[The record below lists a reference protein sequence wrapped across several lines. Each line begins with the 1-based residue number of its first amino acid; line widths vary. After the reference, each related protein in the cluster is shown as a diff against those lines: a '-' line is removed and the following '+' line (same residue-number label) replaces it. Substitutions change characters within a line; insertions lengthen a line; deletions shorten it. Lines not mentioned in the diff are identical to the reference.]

1 MMRAERGLERE
12 LVAFLRHRRI
22 ERAVAPEV
30 RSRVLANA
38 RAVIAA
44 GGAVP
49 AARPPGPVVSSRP
62 VGRGRAPIRVALAAS
77 IAVAAAAVGAAA
89 ALQGHRA
96 PAPSPPAQ
104 PQSVAAAPRVPA
116 GRAGPEV
123 SIEAPPAPALSEK
136 PTHPRRV
143 VARVDPFA
151 AELDLLQHAHAAYTR
166 RDFSTALTLVSEHAR
181 RFPKGNLAE
190 QREALRVRSLAGAGR
205 GADAHRAAAGFAH
218 RFPRSV
224 LLPRI
229 EDGAESPVP

>member
-12 LVAFLRHRRI
+12 LVAFLRYRRI

-30 RSRVLANA
+30 RARALASA

-49 AARPPGPVVSSRP
+49 APRPPVPVVASRP
-62 VGRGRAPIRVALAAS
+62 FGRGRASLRIALAAS
-77 IAVAAAAVGAAA
+77 IAVVAGAVGAAA
-89 ALQGHRA
+89 ALQGRRD

-104 PQSVAAAPRVPA
+104 PQSVAAAPRVSA

-151 AELDLLQHAHAAYTR
+151 AELDLLQ
-166 RDFSTALTLVSEHAR
+166 
-181 RFPKGNLAE
+181 
-190 QREALRVRSLAGAGR
+190 
-205 GADAHRAAAGFAH
+205 
-218 RFPRSV
+218 
-224 LLPRI
+224 
-229 EDGAESPVP
+229 